1 MMRLML
7 VALLCLM
14 PNFAIAAKYD
24 CENDEVIEAV
34 KTRLICQ
41 TIFTPCG
48 HFGLPNDYG
57 QIQSL
62 DDKAM
67 NDSFNRAYAEVAL
80 REAAAPYKKGVA
92 ELIALARV
100 AVLNIRGL
108 VSSANALAM
117 DYNPNIDRYV
127 CELNFTY
134 EPAKLKSV
142 AIFGIAKA
150 VLKQPEIMGMLQKP
164 NGYEDYRSL
173 IARMVLESNIDKKVR
188 EYGVRKALFSVQP
201 SSKTRF
207 AIDVLKFEPPI
218 YFFADTPFRP

>member
-1 MMRLML
+1 M
-7 VALLCLM
+7 
-14 PNFAIAAKYD
+14 
-24 CENDEVIEAV
+24 

-48 HFGLPNDYG
+48 HFGLPNDYA

-127 CELNFTY
+127 CQLNFTY
-134 EPAKLKSV
+134 EPTKLKSV

-150 VLKQPEIMGMLQKP
+150 VRPGMMAGAMTEQWQLLGTPEYMAPEQLRGAGTSGGGASLQRRRWP
-164 NGYEDYRSL
+164 Q
-173 IARMVLESNIDKKVR
+173 A
-188 EYGVRKALFSVQP
+188 P
-201 SSKTRF
+201 S
-207 AIDVLKFEPPI
+207 
-218 YFFADTPFRP
+218 